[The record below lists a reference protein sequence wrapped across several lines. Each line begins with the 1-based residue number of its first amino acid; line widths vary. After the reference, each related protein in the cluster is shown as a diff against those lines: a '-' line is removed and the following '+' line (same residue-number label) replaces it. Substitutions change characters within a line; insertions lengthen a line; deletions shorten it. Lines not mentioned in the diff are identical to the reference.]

1 MSFDLKNEG
10 NFIVKR
16 PLVFKAVVTDYF
28 KSEVLT
34 ELKNAIQG
42 LENNMKQLED
52 YQKKDEMK
60 GEDKKSLDVEIK
72 KLVAQKFV
80 LEQRIQEVE
89 KLKEGDY
96 YVYNMVE
103 GFSQLKVGDDIR
115 KKMSPIEMMTKD
127 FIVQSIHE

>member
-1 MSFDLKNEG
+1 MKASN
-10 NFIVKR
+10 NFVVKR
-16 PLVFKAVVTDYF
+16 SLVFKAVVTDYF

-42 LENNMKQLED
+42 LENSMQQLQD
-52 YQKKDEMK
+52 YL
-60 GEDKKSLDVEIK
+60 KKSELKAEDNKTIEVEIK
-72 KLVAQKFV
+72 KLIAQKVV

-96 YVYNMVE
+96 YVYNMAE
-103 GFSQLKVGDDIR
+103 GFSELKVGDDIR